1 MDIFLA
7 VIAGVLLLVGLI
19 GCILPILPGPPL
31 SYLGLL
37 LMQLRSDTPFST
49 KFMIVWSVIT
59 VVVTLLDYWIPAYGT
74 KRFGGTRY
82 GVYGTLVGLIVG
94 LIFFPPFGIIIG
106 PLAGALIGEAMSGS
120 DHKKAVRAAFGSFVG
135 FLAGTFVKLLASA
148 VMMFYFFRA
157 LL

>member
-49 KFMIVWSVIT
+49 KFMIVWAVIT
-59 VVVTLLDYWIPAYGT
+59 VAVTLLDYWIPAYGT

-94 LIFFPPFGIIIG
+94 LCRQGQVN
-106 PLAGALIGEAMSGS
+106 A
-120 DHKKAVRAAFGSFVG
+120 KAAAW
-135 FLAGTFVKLLASA
+135 
-148 VMMFYFFRA
+148 R
-157 LL
+157 